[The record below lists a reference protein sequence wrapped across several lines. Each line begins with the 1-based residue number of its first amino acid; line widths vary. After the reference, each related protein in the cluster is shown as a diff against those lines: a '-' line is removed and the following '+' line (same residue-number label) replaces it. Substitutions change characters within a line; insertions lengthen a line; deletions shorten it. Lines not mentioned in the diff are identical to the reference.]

1 MCTILA
7 IIGLVVVAKI
17 AFVILFPITAA
28 RIQIQQLT
36 RAADRMMQTALEQHE
51 SKARRTE
58 HPQREQSRSGH
69 PRSDQD
75 QG

>member
-7 IIGLVVVAKI
+7 IIGLVVVAKL

-28 RIQIQQLT
+28 RIQIQQIT
-36 RAADRMMQTALEQHE
+36 RAADRMMQAALEQHE
-51 SKARRTE
+51 SKARRAD
-58 HPQREQSRSGH
+58 HSRSGH
-69 PRSDQD
+69 PRSEQD